1 MPLLSAWG
9 PALLML
15 IAVFWLGWKIPNTF
29 RDKIDGLR
37 TDMNAMETRLT
48 DRIGR
53 VESGLGARISKVES
67 GLGARI
73 SKVESGLAVLAER
86 IDERTRALRDLVDD
100 RTRATEKRMD
110 KLEVRIDHMV
120 PTAKSP
126 EKEERELM
134 HA

>member
-1 MPLLSAWG
+1 M
-9 PALLML
+9 
-15 IAVFWLGWKIPNTF
+15 F

-53 VESGLGARISKVES
+53 VESGL
-67 GLGARI
+67 
-73 SKVESGLAVLAER
+73 AVLAER
-86 IDERTRALRDLVDD
+86 IDERTRALRGLVDD

-110 KLEVRIDHMV
+110 KLEVRIDHMA
-120 PTAKSP
+120 PAAKSP